1 MAEEILGWVDCKC
14 LMTWHTSG
22 LQGDAESSPGN
33 AGGTERLIRRVL
45 KCPKL
50 YTRRNN
56 NLAPTDG
63 GGCCCCC
70 CCCCCCYDGV
80 MMALS
85 QTNNII
91 LIIPAGPSPCSAHE
105 ILYQCIMI
113 QHTPSS
119 TKLHKELVIGQ

>member
-70 CCCCCCYDGV
+70 CCCW
-80 MMALS
+80 LS
-85 QTNNII
+85 RRAMQQLVFSIGHTGEHLARNLATLN
-91 LIIPAGPSPCSAHE
+91 PCS
-105 ILYQCIMI
+105 
-113 QHTPSS
+113 SS
-119 TKLHKELVIGQ
+119 TRFIPFG

>member
-1 MAEEILGWVDCKC
+1 MAEENLGWVDCKC

-22 LQGDAESSPGN
+22 LRGDAESSPGN

-63 GGCCCCC
+63 GCWCCCCC
-70 CCCCCCYDGV
+70 CCCCFVDLVPRFGESANNC
-80 MMALS
+80 LS
-85 QTNNII
+85 KETVLEHVSEFRLSKYFQ
-91 LIIPAGPSPCSAHE
+91 
-105 ILYQCIMI
+105 
-113 QHTPSS
+113 
-119 TKLHKELVIGQ
+119 KELFYALQ